1 MAPKNR
7 REAALD
13 SQDLEAQVEQLLA
26 DIDSM
31 GDSHEFYLRVRQAL
45 DHLRAM
51 GLPLPEDL
59 VAIERQLEA
68 MFVDGPPAA
77 AVDD

>member
-1 MAPKNR
+1 M
-7 REAALD
+7 D

-68 MFVDGPPAA
+68 MFVDEPPAA

>member
-1 MAPKNR
+1 MAPSTE
-7 REAALD
+7 REEALD
-13 SQDLEAQVEQLLA
+13 SHDFEAQVEQLLA

-45 DHLRAM
+45 DQLRAV

-59 VAIERQLEA
+59 VAIERQMEA
-68 MFVDGPPAA
+68 MFAGDPHAP
-77 AVDD
+77 VDD

>member
-1 MAPKNR
+1 M
-7 REAALD
+7 D
-13 SQDLEAQVEQLLA
+13 SRDLEAQVEQLLA
-26 DIDSM
+26 DIDGM

-59 VAIERQLEA
+59 VAIERQMEA
-68 MFVDGPPAA
+68 MFADNPPAA